1 MRSPGVINIDSILN
15 IAGRLIKE
23 FFDRV
28 MPDAY
33 TEKVCRPLPQ
43 GFSPRIDW
51 TLCRDRHRKRKSSLK
66 PYNQGMRGL
75 MSLLSRRSG
84 RPS

>member
-33 TEKVCRPLPQ
+33 TEKVCRPL
-43 GFSPRIDW
+43 
-51 TLCRDRHRKRKSSLK
+51 
-66 PYNQGMRGL
+66 
-75 MSLLSRRSG
+75 SG
-84 RPS
+84 A